1 MDAPMKISIKHRLYF
16 AFLAATG
23 LVVISMFLITKF
35 SFQRS
40 LLRYVNTVEQERLLR
55 LESLLIKGYEKHG
68 NWNFLTSNRRLW
80 KHLLISSRHEP
91 AFSHLCLE
99 ERDRRP
105 PSASGFPPPPEG
117 LPGAPSPMHQTFE
130 WRVSLLDSEKD
141 KKHEEKEVMVPEKA
155 ELVSPFEEMERWFG
169 DFFNRPFFSPMWMP
183 RFNLPR
189 MQQVTPSLDIY
200 EEEDAVVV
208 KAELPGI
215 GKEDVEVD
223 ISDDLLTISGEK
235 KAEEKLERKDYH
247 RIERSYGSFSRS
259 VRLPGEVLSDQAKAS
274 FKDGVLEVRIPK
286 TEAAKQKRRKIEIE

>member
-1 MDAPMKISIKHRLYF
+1 MGPASPKGVPFFMSAGPGNLVASVFFVAILFRGKSFSLPFSGVKSSSGVREIF
-16 AFLAATG
+16 FLLNLG
-23 LVVISMFLITKF
+23 GKNMGK
-35 SFQRS
+35 
-40 LLRYVNTVEQERLLR
+40 
-55 LESLLIKGYEKHG
+55 
-68 NWNFLTSNRRLW
+68 
-80 KHLLISSRHEP
+80 
-91 AFSHLCLE
+91 
-99 ERDRRP
+99 
-105 PSASGFPPPPEG
+105 
-117 LPGAPSPMHQTFE
+117 
-130 WRVSLLDSEKD
+130 KD

>member
-1 MDAPMKISIKHRLYF
+1 MQRMAAGNSRFLSYLVPFERIKL
-16 AFLAATG
+16 
-23 LVVISMFLITKF
+23 
-35 SFQRS
+35 RS
-40 LLRYVNTVEQERLLR
+40 LPDQWGPASPKGWRFLCRPDLTIWLPVFFLL
-55 LESLLIKGYEKHG
+55 LSFPGGKSFSLPFSGVKSSSGVRKIF
-68 NWNFLTSNRRLW
+68 FLLNLGGRNMG
-80 KHLLISSRHEP
+80 K
-91 AFSHLCLE
+91 
-99 ERDRRP
+99 
-105 PSASGFPPPPEG
+105 
-117 LPGAPSPMHQTFE
+117 
-130 WRVSLLDSEKD
+130 KD

-286 TEAAKQKRRKIEIE
+286 TEAAKQKKRKIEIE